1 METNHPHVVALPP
14 SVTHVE
20 SKEDVLVEANHFN
33 SNTTPFKASAQH
45 SSRIFVVQQI
55 IAALLLA
62 VNEESVV
69 QALDAALAEFIHV
82 DASRHDNELK
92 LGAPAA
98 LYKLFLLAE
107 KEEILDTEMVM
118 HGKFCKCLRYIY
130 MCSPDVAAKAY
141 DTDVGDKLMK
151 IIFPALRECLDNER
165 KYVENGIFEDALG
178 ALVTISFAALSKFN
192 HDAEERPFYNDLI
205 VEQKSREMDKDRSSK
220 LNKIWEDILL
230 SIRSFGIS
238 GSRASAAV
246 GNAIY
251 EMAKSG
257 DMSELKAVTNEMY
270 YDMFHYPSDATF
282 GYVEYSQVTDIL
294 LECVEQHSMKI
305 RELGAQGL
313 WQLSNMPPYNKI
325 LAQKYYCRKALTK
338 LLSDKNSNVRANG
351 ASALYELSQ
360 WKQNKR
366 VLATHFDGLLLD
378 ELIRV
383 ARDDSNESARYHA
396 SNAIKRLISEE
407 TVGLVA
413 SHVFPHLANGNPRP
427 DEVNRVTALKDYMT
441 EYLKHKR
448 QSMDE
453 EDPINN
459 EPSATIGSLD

>member
-1 METNHPHVVALPP
+1 
-14 SVTHVE
+14 
-20 SKEDVLVEANHFN
+20 
-33 SNTTPFKASAQH
+33 
-45 SSRIFVVQQI
+45 
-55 IAALLLA
+55 
-62 VNEESVV
+62 
-69 QALDAALAEFIHV
+69 
-82 DASRHDNELK
+82 
-92 LGAPAA
+92 
-98 LYKLFLLAE
+98 
-107 KEEILDTEMVM
+107 
-118 HGKFCKCLRYIY
+118 
-130 MCSPDVAAKAY
+130 
-141 DTDVGDKLMK
+141 
-151 IIFPALRECLDNER
+151 
-165 KYVENGIFEDALG
+165 
-178 ALVTISFAALSKFN
+178 
-192 HDAEERPFYNDLI
+192 
-205 VEQKSREMDKDRSSK
+205 
-220 LNKIWEDILL
+220 
-230 SIRSFGIS
+230 
-238 GSRASAAV
+238 
-246 GNAIY
+246 
-251 EMAKSG
+251 
-257 DMSELKAVTNEMY
+257 MY